1 MQIGS
6 YLKEHRKSRHFTQEQ
21 VANELHISRQ
31 AISAWENNASFP
43 DLENL
48 VLLSQLYQT
57 SVDSLIGNVTPENT
71 LDVQEQTADLQ
82 EGLPSAEPA
91 VTEAASSETPVS
103 SAEDAVNSKLESIFL
118 IVLTI
123 AAFEL
128 PFLGV
133 FLLIYVIKTVKSR
146 PYFKGIVLFI
156 CVACI
161 IHDLIYYAQ
170 FFS

>member
-71 LDVQEQTADLQ
+71 LDIQEQAADLQ
-82 EGLPSAEPA
+82 EVLPSAEPA
-91 VTEAASSETPVS
+91 VTEATSGETPVS
-103 SAEDAVNSKLESIFL
+103 SAEDAVYKALGLE
-118 IVLTI
+118 
-123 AAFEL
+123 
-128 PFLGV
+128 
-133 FLLIYVIKTVKSR
+133 
-146 PYFKGIVLFI
+146 
-156 CVACI
+156 
-161 IHDLIYYAQ
+161 
-170 FFS
+170 

>member
-31 AISAWENNASFP
+31 AISAWENDASFP

-57 SVDSLIGNVTPENT
+57 SVDSLIGNFTAENM
-71 LDVQEQTADLQ
+71 LGEQKDAADLS
-82 EGLPSAEPA
+82 EDLSSAVST

-118 IVLTI
+118 IVLAI

-146 PYFKGIVLFI
+146 PYFKGIVLII

>member
-1 MQIGS
+1 MQIGN

-21 VANELHISRQ
+21 VASKLNISRQ
-31 AISAWENNASFP
+31 AISAWENDTSFP

-48 VLLSQLYQT
+48 VLLSQIYET
-57 SVDSLIGNVTPENT
+57 SVDSLIGNTVPVHPADVKNDASVFPIDSSFSKTISSQKVSPE
-71 LDVQEQTADLQ
+71 
-82 EGLPSAEPA
+82 
-91 VTEAASSETPVS
+91 SSVPMS
-103 SAEDAVNSKLESIFL
+103 EDAFNSKLESIFL
-118 IVLTI
+118 IVLAI

-133 FLLIYVIKTVKSR
+133 FLLIYLIKTLKSR
-146 PYFKGIVLFI
+146 VYFKGIILLI

>member
-71 LDVQEQTADLQ
+71 LDIQEQTADLQ
-82 EGLPSAEPA
+82 EVLPLPSRLLQRQLPA
-91 VTEAASSETPVS
+91 KLLFPVQ
-103 SAEDAVNSKLESIFL
+103 KM
-118 IVLTI
+118 
-123 AAFEL
+123 
-128 PFLGV
+128 
-133 FLLIYVIKTVKSR
+133 
-146 PYFKGIVLFI
+146 
-156 CVACI
+156 
-161 IHDLIYYAQ
+161 Q
-170 FFS
+170 